1 VLSQQERRKRAQ
13 IMKTKEQPIEDKLV
27 FFDHSEAMERLH
39 KKKPGHKKAYEDLK
53 PVFEIISAFIKLRN
67 ENKISQKKL
76 EELTSVAQTN
86 ISRFESGKI
95 KNFSFGYLNK
105 LVEPLGYRTHVTFEK
120 VR

>member
-1 VLSQQERRKRAQ
+1 
-13 IMKTKEQPIEDKLV
+13 MKTKEQPIEKKLV
-27 FFDHSEAMERLH
+27 FFEHSEDKARLH
-39 KKKPGHKKAYEDLK
+39 KRKPGYKKSYDDLK

-76 EELTSVAQTN
+76 EELTSIAQAN

-105 LVEPLGYRTHVTFEK
+105 LVEPFGYRTQVSFEK
-120 VR
+120 IH